1 MGPLVKATQRDF
13 ASVAQRAAQQCSI
26 FFFCGPDEAGASA
39 AAKQLIESIPD
50 AGERIDLSGVD
61 LRKDPALLGDEARS
75 GSLFGDKRHIMVR
88 ASGDEAHDALKAL
101 IETDEAGAG
110 DSAPVFVVA
119 TSATDKS
126 RSAKLL
132 EKRKDALVAM
142 FWPPDLSSVTASV
155 RAMADAAGLRLSGD
169 LGERIARAAGLDVR
183 LAQSEIDKISVYC
196 DASPQS
202 PKNVTPEDLEA
213 IGATTEED
221 GFMPLVNAVLSGD
234 LPRIDPELRRFREL
248 GLNPVGTLLAI
259 ERRAAQLAQIS
270 ARLGPRGSLDSLDRG
285 AKASL
290 GIFFRE
296 EREIRA
302 QLKRW
307 HRRKLERLGP
317 KLVELHRALLA
328 NSQAA
333 ELLLAQG
340 LVEIARFAARR

>member
-1 MGPLVKATQRDF
+1 MKATQRDF
-13 ASVAQRAAQQCSI
+13 ASVAPRAAQQCSI

-39 AAKQLIESIPD
+39 AANQLASLIPD
-50 AGERIDLSGVD
+50 GGERVELAGAD
-61 LRKDPALLGDEARS
+61 LRRDPALLGDEARS
-75 GSLFGDKRHIMVR
+75 GSLFGDKRHIIVQAR
-88 ASGDEAHDALKAL
+88 GDEAHDALKTL
-101 IETDEAGAG
+101 IETNDAGAG
-110 DSAPVFVVA
+110 DAAPILVVA

-142 FWPPDLSSVTASV
+142 FWPPDLASVTTSI

-183 LAQSEIDKISVYC
+183 LAQSEVEKISVYC

-202 PKNVTPEDLEA
+202 PKQVTPEDLEA
-213 IGATTEED
+213 IGAATEED
-221 GFMPLVNAVLSGD
+221 GFMPLVNVVLSGD
-234 LPRIDPELRRFREL
+234 LQRLDPELRRFHEL
-248 GLNPVGTLLAI
+248 GLNPVGVLLAI
-259 ERRAAQLAQIS
+259 ERRAAQLTQIS
-270 ARLGPRGSLDSLDRG
+270 SRLGPRGSLDSLDRG

-296 EREIRA
+296 EREIRN

-307 HRRKLERLGP
+307 HRRKLEKLGP
-317 KLVELHRALLA
+317 KLIELHRSLLA

-333 ELLLAQG
+333 EMLLSQG